1 MRSFQCILL
10 LHLTS
15 SLYLLCLNSRGCSH
29 NAPEDSLPFLMGSAW
44 VFKRPA
50 LICFW
55 LVGFVWLHSLRLAK
69 VVNSRSCSCNN
80 FFWLCSSCSTLRPL
94 CADLSVF
101 SAAPVGGRSSSGDV
115 FRCES
120 VSGLHGGL
128 NALCKLFL
136 CLPTPTLLPLPL
148 PYVGF
153 VNPRALFILDFLLLC
168 RLGQEILIS

>member
-80 FFWLCSSCSTLRPL
+80 LFGCVRAVAHS
-94 CADLSVF
+94 DLF
-101 SAAPVGGRSSSGDV
+101 
-115 FRCES
+115 
-120 VSGLHGGL
+120 
-128 NALCKLFL
+128 
-136 CLPTPTLLPLPL
+136 TPTSP
-148 PYVGF
+148 F
-153 VNPRALFILDFLLLC
+153 FLLLL
-168 RLGQEILIS
+168 LGVAHPLVTFFAARVSRGYTAGSMHRVSSSCDCLPRPFYPFLYPTWASSILVPCLSWTSSFSAVSAKKF